1 VLSDAVAIIIL
12 LAVITAIVSIV
23 IWMWRDGP

>member
-1 VLSDAVAIIIL
+1 MLSDAVAIIIL

>member
-12 LAVITAIVSIV
+12 LSVITAIVSIV